1 MSLTPK
7 NIDKLVSEI
16 LQMEAEEAKEAG
28 ALGYMAR
35 ALVQATLPHKKI
47 ETNEFKRVNGLF
59 KLTILADSEVGLPY
73 GSIPRL
79 ILAWVSTEA
88 VRTKNRHL
96 VLGNTLSSFM
106 ETLDLM
112 PTGGR
117 WGSITLLKN
126 QMKKLFSSSISC
138 SYDNGS
144 NWAIKNINPISQAD
158 LWWTP
163 KQPNQASL
171 FKSTL
176 TLNEDF
182 FNEVI
187 TNPIPIDMRA
197 LKALKKS
204 PLSIDIYSWLTYRMS
219 YLRDTTTIPWEV
231 LQLQFGSNYATDAQ
245 GVRNFKKAFLREL
258 KKVTLIYRE
267 AKLEDLQIG
276 LNLKPSQTHIKP
288 PIIL

>member
-16 LQMEAEEAKEAG
+16 LQMEAEEAKDAG

-35 ALVQATLPHKKI
+35 ALVQATLPHKKMD
-47 ETNEFKRVNGLF
+47 TNEFKRVNGLF
-59 KLTILADSEVGLPY
+59 KLTILADSEIGLPY

-88 VRTKNRHL
+88 VRTQNRHL

-106 ETLDLM
+106 ENLDLI

-126 QMKKLFSSSISC
+126 QIKKLFSSSISC

-158 LWWTP
+158 LWWNP
-163 KQPNQASL
+163 KQPNQSSL

-182 FNEVI
+182 FKEVI

-219 YLRDTTTIPWEV
+219 YLRDQTIIPWEV
-231 LQLQFGSNYATDAQ
+231 LQLQFGSDYATDAQ

-267 AKLEDLQIG
+267 AKLEDLQSG
-276 LNLKPSQTHIKP
+276 LNLKPSPTHIKLP
-288 PIIL
+288 STL